1 MQDDRL
7 IALLRQGRADA
18 PAAPKD
24 EWFRVA
30 RRTVG
35 APRRRAL
42 AWGLGLGVAA
52 GLAWVLLAVPRVGPL
67 PLAGLA
73 EPASSNEELRQDL
86 EPLKAAMEAPAEA
99 PPEERDETPG
109 HEMLALLDAV

>member
-1 MQDDRL
+1 MQNDRL
-7 IALLRQGRADA
+7 IALLRQGRAEA

-52 GLAWVLLAVPRVGPL
+52 GLWWVLPVIQHGGLSAPIS
-67 PLAGLA
+67 LA
-73 EPASSNEELRQDL
+73 EPAFSNDELRQDL
-86 EPLKAAMEAPAEA
+86 EPLKAAMEAP
-99 PPEERDETPG
+99 PEERNQTPG

>member
-1 MQDDRL
+1 MGDDRL
-7 IALLRQGRADA
+7 IALLRQGRGEA

-52 GLAWVLLAVPRVGPL
+52 GLWWVLPVIQRVAPSVPM
-67 PLAGLA
+67 GLA
-73 EPASSNEELRQDL
+73 EPAFSNDELRQDL
-86 EPLKAAMEAPAEA
+86 EPLKAAMEAPQ
-99 PPEERDETPG
+99 EERNETPG